1 MGYNYYLLKL
11 INGITGNI
19 YRNDRVKEI
28 DLRANKKEL
37 VYKNAAI
44 GDRNGII
51 GLTKAFAGRRIDLQ
65 ESSNHNF
72 CNYHILYMRELYYLL
87 VY

>member
-28 DLRANKKEL
+28 DIRANKKEL
-37 VYKNAAI
+37 VYMNASI
-44 GDRNGII
+44 ETEM
-51 GLTKAFAGRRIDLQ
+51 GLLGLLRHLQ
-65 ESSNHNF
+65 GE
-72 CNYHILYMRELYYLL
+72 E
-87 VY
+87 

>member
-37 VYKNAAI
+37 VYMNASI
-44 GDRNGII
+44 ETEM
-51 GLTKAFAGRRIDLQ
+51 GLLRLLRHLQ
-65 ESSNHNF
+65 ESNNHNF

>member
-1 MGYNYYLLKL
+1 MRYNYYLLKL

-37 VYKNAAI
+37 VYMNASI
-44 GDRNGII
+44 ETEM
-51 GLTKAFAGRRIDLQ
+51 GLLGLLRHLQ
-65 ESSNHNF
+65 GE
-72 CNYHILYMRELYYLL
+72 E
-87 VY
+87 

>member
-37 VYKNAAI
+37 VYMNASI
-44 GDRNGII
+44 ETEM
-51 GLTKAFAGRRIDLQ
+51 GLLGLLRHLQ
-65 ESSNHNF
+65 GE
-72 CNYHILYMRELYYLL
+72 E
-87 VY
+87 

>member
-37 VYKNAAI
+37 VYMNASI
-44 GDRNGII
+44 EIEM
-51 GLTKAFAGRRIDLQ
+51 GLLGLLRHLQ
-65 ESSNHNF
+65 GE
-72 CNYHILYMRELYYLL
+72 E
-87 VY
+87 

>member
-37 VYKNAAI
+37 VYMNASI
-44 GDRNGII
+44 ETEM
-51 GLTKAFAGRRIDLQ
+51 GLLGLLRHLQ
-65 ESSNHNF
+65 ESNNHNF
-72 CNYHILYMRELYYLL
+72 CNYHISYMRELYYLL

>member
-1 MGYNYYLLKL
+1 MINYYLLKL

-37 VYKNAAI
+37 VYMNASI
-44 GDRNGII
+44 ETEMELL
-51 GLTKAFAGRRIDLQ
+51 GLLRHLQ
-65 ESSNHNF
+65 GE
-72 CNYHILYMRELYYLL
+72 E
-87 VY
+87 

>member
-19 YRNDRVKEI
+19 YKKDRVKEI

-37 VYKNAAI
+37 VYMNASI
-44 GDRNGII
+44 ETEM
-51 GLTKAFAGRRIDLQ
+51 GLLGLLRHLQ
-65 ESSNHNF
+65 GE
-72 CNYHILYMRELYYLL
+72 E
-87 VY
+87 

>member
-37 VYKNAAI
+37 MYMNASI
-44 GDRNGII
+44 ETEM
-51 GLTKAFAGRRIDLQ
+51 GLLGLLRHLQ
-65 ESSNHNF
+65 GE
-72 CNYHILYMRELYYLL
+72 E
-87 VY
+87 

>member
-28 DLRANKKEL
+28 DLRANKVEL
-37 VYKNAAI
+37 MHKNAAI
-44 GDRNGII
+44 ETEM
-51 GLTKAFAGRRIDLQ
+51 GLLGLLRHLQ
-65 ESSNHNF
+65 GKE
-72 CNYHILYMRELYYLL
+72 
-87 VY
+87 

>member
-37 VYKNAAI
+37 VYMNASI
-44 GDRNGII
+44 ETEM
-51 GLTKAFAGRRIDLQ
+51 GLLGLLRHLQ
-65 ESSNHNF
+65 DE
-72 CNYHILYMRELYYLL
+72 E
-87 VY
+87 

>member
-1 MGYNYYLLKL
+1 MINYYLLKL

-37 VYKNAAI
+37 VYMNASI
-44 GDRNGII
+44 ETEM
-51 GLTKAFAGRRIDLQ
+51 GLLGLLRHLQ
-65 ESSNHNF
+65 GE
-72 CNYHILYMRELYYLL
+72 E
-87 VY
+87 

>member
-1 MGYNYYLLKL
+1 MEYNYYLLKL

-37 VYKNAAI
+37 VYMNASI
-44 GDRNGII
+44 ETEM
-51 GLTKAFAGRRIDLQ
+51 GLLGLLRHLQ
-65 ESSNHNF
+65 GE
-72 CNYHILYMRELYYLL
+72 E
-87 VY
+87 

>member
-37 VYKNAAI
+37 VYMNASI
-44 GDRNGII
+44 ETEM
-51 GLTKAFAGRRIDLQ
+51 GLLRLLRHLQ
-65 ESSNHNF
+65 GE
-72 CNYHILYMRELYYLL
+72 E
-87 VY
+87 

>member
-19 YRNDRVKEI
+19 YKNDRVKEI

-37 VYKNAAI
+37 VYMNASI
-44 GDRNGII
+44 ETEM
-51 GLTKAFAGRRIDLQ
+51 GLLGTYIKMI
-65 ESSNHNF
+65 E
-72 CNYHILYMRELYYLL
+72 
-87 VY
+87 

>member
-37 VYKNAAI
+37 VYMNASI
-44 GDRNGII
+44 EIEM
-51 GLTKAFAGRRIDLQ
+51 GLLGLLRHLQ
-65 ESSNHNF
+65 G
-72 CNYHILYMRELYYLL
+72 
-87 VY
+87 

>member
-37 VYKNAAI
+37 VYMNASI
-44 GDRNGII
+44 ETEMGLLGLLRHLQGEEQIYRNLVII
-51 GLTKAFAGRRIDLQ
+51 IFVI
-65 ESSNHNF
+65 
-72 CNYHILYMRELYYLL
+72 IIYYI
-87 VY
+87 

>member
-37 VYKNAAI
+37 VYMNASI
-44 GDRNGII
+44 ETEM
-51 GLTKAFAGRRIDLQ
+51 GLLSLLRHLQ
-65 ESSNHNF
+65 GE
-72 CNYHILYMRELYYLL
+72 E
-87 VY
+87 

>member
-19 YRNDRVKEI
+19 YRNDRVKEM

-37 VYKNAAI
+37 VYMNASI
-44 GDRNGII
+44 ETEM
-51 GLTKAFAGRRIDLQ
+51 GLLGLLRHLQ
-65 ESSNHNF
+65 GE
-72 CNYHILYMRELYYLL
+72 E
-87 VY
+87 

>member
-19 YRNDRVKEI
+19 YKNDRVKEI

-37 VYKNAAI
+37 MYMNASI
-44 GDRNGII
+44 ETEM
-51 GLTKAFAGRRIDLQ
+51 GLLGLLRHLQ
-65 ESSNHNF
+65 GE
-72 CNYHILYMRELYYLL
+72 E
-87 VY
+87 

>member
-1 MGYNYYLLKL
+1 MISEKNKYNWLMGYNYYLLKL

-37 VYKNAAI
+37 VYMNASI
-44 GDRNGII
+44 ETEM
-51 GLTKAFAGRRIDLQ
+51 GLLGLLRHLQ
-65 ESSNHNF
+65 GE
-72 CNYHILYMRELYYLL
+72 E
-87 VY
+87 

>member
-19 YRNDRVKEI
+19 YKNDRVKEI

-37 VYKNAAI
+37 VYMNASI
-44 GDRNGII
+44 ETEM
-51 GLTKAFAGRRIDLQ
+51 GLLGLLRHLQ
-65 ESSNHNF
+65 GE
-72 CNYHILYMRELYYLL
+72 E
-87 VY
+87 

>member
-19 YRNDRVKEI
+19 YKNDRVKEI

-37 VYKNAAI
+37 VYMNASI
-44 GDRNGII
+44 ETEM
-51 GLTKAFAGRRIDLQ
+51 GLLGLLRHLQ
-65 ESSNHNF
+65 DE
-72 CNYHILYMRELYYLL
+72 E
-87 VY
+87 

>member
-19 YRNDRVKEI
+19 YKNDRVKEI

-37 VYKNAAI
+37 
-44 GDRNGII
+44 
-51 GLTKAFAGRRIDLQ
+51 
-65 ESSNHNF
+65 
-72 CNYHILYMRELYYLL
+72 LYMNASIETEMGLL
-87 VY
+87 GLLRHLQGEE

>member
-11 INGITGNI
+11 INGNTGNI

-37 VYKNAAI
+37 VYMNASI
-44 GDRNGII
+44 EIEM
-51 GLTKAFAGRRIDLQ
+51 GLLGLLRHLQ
-65 ESSNHNF
+65 GE
-72 CNYHILYMRELYYLL
+72 E
-87 VY
+87 

>member
-19 YRNDRVKEI
+19 YRNDRIKEI

-37 VYKNAAI
+37 VYMNASI
-44 GDRNGII
+44 ETEM
-51 GLTKAFAGRRIDLQ
+51 GLLGLLRHLQ
-65 ESSNHNF
+65 GE
-72 CNYHILYMRELYYLL
+72 E
-87 VY
+87 

>member
-19 YRNDRVKEI
+19 YRNDRLKEI

-37 VYKNAAI
+37 VYMNASI
-44 GDRNGII
+44 ETEM
-51 GLTKAFAGRRIDLQ
+51 GLLGLLMHLQ
-65 ESSNHNF
+65 GE
-72 CNYHILYMRELYYLL
+72 E
-87 VY
+87 

>member
-37 VYKNAAI
+37 VYMNASI
-44 GDRNGII
+44 ETEM
-51 GLTKAFAGRRIDLQ
+51 GLLGLLRHLQ
-65 ESSNHNF
+65 SE
-72 CNYHILYMRELYYLL
+72 E
-87 VY
+87 

>member
-19 YRNDRVKEI
+19 YKNDRVKKI

-37 VYKNAAI
+37 VYMNASI
-44 GDRNGII
+44 ETEM
-51 GLTKAFAGRRIDLQ
+51 GLLGLLRHLQ
-65 ESSNHNF
+65 GE
-72 CNYHILYMRELYYLL
+72 E
-87 VY
+87 

>member
-37 VYKNAAI
+37 VYMNASI
-44 GDRNGII
+44 ETEMELL
-51 GLTKAFAGRRIDLQ
+51 GLLRHLQ
-65 ESSNHNF
+65 GE
-72 CNYHILYMRELYYLL
+72 E
-87 VY
+87 

>member
-19 YRNDRVKEI
+19 YRNDRVREI

-37 VYKNAAI
+37 VYMNASI
-44 GDRNGII
+44 ETEM
-51 GLTKAFAGRRIDLQ
+51 GLLGLLRHLQ
-65 ESSNHNF
+65 GE
-72 CNYHILYMRELYYLL
+72 E
-87 VY
+87 

>member
-1 MGYNYYLLKL
+1 MISEKNKYNWLMGYNYYLLKL

-37 VYKNAAI
+37 VYMNASI
-44 GDRNGII
+44 ETEM
-51 GLTKAFAGRRIDLQ
+51 GLLGLLRHLQ
-65 ESSNHNF
+65 SE
-72 CNYHILYMRELYYLL
+72 E
-87 VY
+87 

>member
-11 INGITGNI
+11 INEITGNI

-37 VYKNAAI
+37 VYMNASI
-44 GDRNGII
+44 ETEM
-51 GLTKAFAGRRIDLQ
+51 GLLGLLRHLQ
-65 ESSNHNF
+65 GE
-72 CNYHILYMRELYYLL
+72 E
-87 VY
+87 

>member
-37 VYKNAAI
+37 VYMNASI
-44 GDRNGII
+44 E
-51 GLTKAFAGRRIDLQ
+51 T
-65 ESSNHNF
+65 
-72 CNYHILYMRELYYLL
+72 
-87 VY
+87 

>member
-11 INGITGNI
+11 INGITENI

-37 VYKNAAI
+37 VYMNASI
-44 GDRNGII
+44 ETEM
-51 GLTKAFAGRRIDLQ
+51 GLLGLLRHLQ
-65 ESSNHNF
+65 GE
-72 CNYHILYMRELYYLL
+72 E
-87 VY
+87 